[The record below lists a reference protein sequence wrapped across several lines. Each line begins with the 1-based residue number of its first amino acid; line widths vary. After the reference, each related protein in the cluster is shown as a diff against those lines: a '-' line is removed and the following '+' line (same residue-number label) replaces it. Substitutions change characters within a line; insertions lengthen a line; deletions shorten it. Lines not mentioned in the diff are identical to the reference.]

1 MSNIFSFVHFQKLWL
16 SPCASSVLQA
26 FWRFLSDFKWTH
38 FFLWTLNKC
47 GPRSNDSY
55 ARGEACLFWRPAQKT
70 DFCIS
75 CGRFQSNWFLVKTCR
90 LWRGEA
96 STRRLGV
103 MWSRTS
109 ERSSET
115 RCNWKKTSSLGLW
128 KFRTRQYQLI
138 NFFSRQ
144 NTMRVNS
151 QLLPTVH

>member
-1 MSNIFSFVHFQKLWL
+1 MNAL
-16 SPCASSVLQA
+16 
-26 FWRFLSDFKWTH
+26 
-38 FFLWTLNKC
+38 FLWTLNKC

-128 KFRTRQYQLI
+128 KFRTCQYQLI
-138 NFFSRQ
+138 NWDKKK
-144 NTMRVNS
+144 
-151 QLLPTVH
+151 TVKSKQACFYIVGTSVMEYMWKHFYF